1 MTSAV
6 SGFDWND
13 GNRGKCQKHGLSVR
27 MIESLFRR
35 PLDVFPDPEHSA
47 EEERFKAI
55 GTTGQGRRVFIV
67 FTLRKRGGERVIR
80 PISARYMHQKEVEHY
95 EKEIARARK

>member
-1 MTSAV
+1 
-6 SGFDWND
+6 
-13 GNRGKCQKHGLSVR
+13 

-55 GTTGQGRRVFIV
+55 GTTGQGRRFLSFSRCV
-67 FTLRKRGGERVIR
+67 
-80 PISARYMHQKEVEHY
+80 SAAGKE
-95 EKEIARARK
+95 